1 MSELTA
7 ALTRMFGFEDF
18 RPGQEAVVRAA
29 VEGRDTLA
37 LMPTGSGKSLTYQLA
52 AMLRP
57 TPTLVLS
64 PLIALMKD
72 QVDKLPPEVAAQSTL
87 INSSLDPD
95 EAAARLRGVSEGRYR
110 MLYVAP
116 ERLRSRNFLDAISRI
131 DVGLVVIDEV
141 HCVSM
146 WGHDFRP
153 DYLFIRRALDALGTP
168 AILGMTATAT
178 PATER
183 EIAVALGREPEIV
196 RTSVVRP
203 NLRYDVEIVDGEEA
217 RLRTLVRRLHEL
229 RGASAIV
236 YARSRRSCESLA
248 RTLRAH
254 DLAAVHYHAGLEPA
268 ERAAAQEAFIEGRIQ
283 TVVATT
289 AFGMGIDKPDIRLV
303 ALYNYPESLESYVQ
317 MVGRAGRDG
326 RASDTL
332 LLASRADAQQLRRFA
347 RSDIP
352 TVDDLRSVYARLRG
366 RSEVS
371 PEELGDEPDPR
382 VLVGML
388 EQVGLVRR
396 GFDAGRAMQ
405 IEVPDPPADAA
416 ARIDALLARY
426 EREALART
434 DRLVQLR
441 RVAQLPAPAGG
452 RALWGR
458 RLRRDPGGGCGMC
471 DVCSPLAAPVDEP
484 AAVAPLPDDVAGAI
498 HRAALDLRWPLGR
511 TGLAAMLRGSMSAP
525 RSAQRSSHFGVLAA
539 ASQADIK
546 RWIQLLEVS
555 GALESFE
562 SEDGFRLLRA
572 HRAAALP
579 RIGSPAAAGPAD
591 EGLFERLRAWRLER
605 ARADE
610 VPAFVV
616 LHDATLRELATA
628 KPASEQDL
636 AAVKGFGPTK
646 LERYARRRAGRD
658 RSFVEPTRLQSG
670 PCGRSAR
677 TDRRALVAGSAGFA
691 SLRSSSS
698 SGSSG
703 RCRSASA

>member
-1 MSELTA
+1 MRSDPLHTLVRVSELKP
-7 ALTRMFGFEDF
+7 ALTRLFGFDDF
-18 RPGQEAVVRAA
+18 RPGQEQVVRAA
-29 VEGRDTLA
+29 VDGRDTL
-37 LMPTGSGKSLTYQLA
+37 
-52 AMLRP
+52 
-57 TPTLVLS
+57 
-64 PLIALMKD
+64 ALMKD
-72 QVDKLPPEVAAQSTL
+72 QVDKLPPEVASQSTL
-87 INSSLDPD
+87 INSSLDSD
-95 EAAARLRGVSEGRYR
+95 EAAVRLRGVSEGRYR

-116 ERLRSRNFLDAISRI
+116 ERLRQRSFLDAIAGI
-131 DVGLVVIDEV
+131 DIGLVVIDEV

-153 DYLFIRRALDALGTP
+153 DYLFIRRALDALGRP

-183 EIAVALGREPEIV
+183 EIATALGREPEVV

-248 RTLRAH
+248 RTLRVH
-254 DLAAVHYHAGLEPA
+254 DLAAVHYHAGLEPD
-268 ERAAAQEAFIEGRIQ
+268 ERSAAQEAFIEGRIQ

-352 TVDDLRSVYARLRG
+352 TVDDLRSTYARLRG
-366 RSEVS
+366 RGEVA
-371 PEELGDEPDPR
+371 PEELGQEPDPR

-396 GFDAGRAMQ
+396 GFDSGRAMQ
-405 IEVPDPPADAA
+405 IEVPEPPADAA
-416 ARIDALLARY
+416 QRIDSLLARY
-426 EREALART
+426 EQEALARA
-434 DRLVQLR
+434 DRLVHFAESKGCRHRQ
-441 RVAQLPAPAGG
+441 VAQHFGENDFGEVLA
-452 RALWGR
+452 
-458 RLRRDPGGGCGMC
+458 DGCGMC
-471 DVCSPLAAPVDEP
+471 DVCSPLAAAADEP
-484 AAVAPLPDDVAGAI
+484 ATNTPLPEDVSGAI
-498 HRAALDLRWPLGR
+498 HGAVLALRWPLGR

-525 RSAQRSSHFGVLAA
+525 RSAQRSPHFGLLASA
-539 ASQADIK
+539 TQADVK
-546 RWIQLLEVS
+546 RWIQLLEVA
-555 GALESFE
+555 GALEAFE
-562 SEDGFRLLRA
+562 SDDGFRLLRA
-572 HRAAALP
+572 VPRAELPSAGLP
-579 RIGSPAAAGPAD
+579 RIGGAAVAGPAD

-605 ARADE
+605 ARVDE
-610 VPAFVV
+610 VPAYVV

-628 KPASEQDL
+628 KPTSELDL

-646 LERYARRRAGRD
+646 LERYGDDVLAVIA
-658 RSFVEPTRLQSG
+658 
-670 PCGRSAR
+670 A
-677 TDRRALVAGSAGFA
+677 A
-691 SLRSSSS
+691 
-698 SGSSG
+698 
-703 RCRSASA
+703 

>member
-1 MSELTA
+1 MRSDPLRTVGRVSELKP
-7 ALTRMFGFEDF
+7 ALTRLFGFEDF
-18 RPGQEAVVRAA
+18 RPGQEQVVRAA
-29 VEGRDTLA
+29 VDGRDTLA

-72 QVDKLPPEVAAQSTL
+72 QLDKLPPEVAAQATL
-87 INSSLDPD
+87 INSSLGSD
-95 EAAARLRGVSEGRYR
+95 EASARLRGVSEGRYR
-110 MLYVAP
+110 LLYVAP
-116 ERLRSRNFLDAISRI
+116 ERLRSRSFLEAISGI

-153 DYLFIRRALDALGTP
+153 DYLFIRRALDALGKP

-183 EIAVALGREPEIV
+183 EIAAALGREPEIV

-203 NLRYDVEIVDGEEA
+203 NLRYDVELVDGEEA

-236 YARSRRSCESLA
+236 YARSRRTCETLA
-248 RTLRAH
+248 RTLRVH
-254 DLAAVHYHAGLEPA
+254 DLSAVHYHAGLERA
-268 ERAAAQEAFIEGRIQ
+268 ERSAAQEAFIEGRIQ

-332 LLASRADAQQLRRFA
+332 LLASRSDASQLRRFA
-347 RSDIP
+347 QSDIP
-352 TVDDLRSVYARLRG
+352 TVENLRTVYSKLRG
-366 RSEVS
+366 RSEVV
-371 PEELGDEPDPR
+371 PEELGDDPDPR

-416 ARIDALLARY
+416 QRIDALLARY
-426 EREALART
+426 EQEALLRAE
-434 DRLVQLR
+434 RLVRFAESKACRHRQ
-441 RVAQLPAPAGG
+441 VAEHFGETLAE
-452 RALWGR
+452 
-458 RLRRDPGGGCGMC
+458 GCAMC
-471 DVCSPLAAPVDEP
+471 DVCLPLTAPAEEPAPV
-484 AAVAPLPDDVAGAI
+484 VALPDDIAGTI
-498 HRAALDLRWPLGR
+498 YRAALELRWPLGR

-525 RSAQRSSHFGVLAA
+525 RSAQRSPHFGVLAA
-539 ASQADIK
+539 ASQADLK
-546 RWIQLLEVS
+546 RWIQLLEAA
-555 GALESFE
+555 GALQAFE
-562 SEDGFRLLRA
+562 SDDGFRLLRA
-572 HRAAALP
+572 LPGAELP
-579 RIGSPAAAGPAD
+579 RIGAPANTGAAAAPAD

-605 ARADE
+605 ARTDE

-616 LHDATLRELATA
+616 LHDATLRELASA
-628 KPASEQDL
+628 KPTSERDL
-636 AAVKGFGPTK
+636 AAVKGFGPAK
-646 LERYARRRAGRD
+646 LERYAEDVLA
-658 RSFVEPTRLQSG
+658 VI
-670 PCGRSAR
+670 
-677 TDRRALVAGSAGFA
+677 
-691 SLRSSSS
+691 
-698 SGSSG
+698 
-703 RCRSASA
+703 SAS

>member
-1 MSELTA
+1 MRSDARRTLVRVSEPKP
-7 ALTRMFGFEDF
+7 ALRRLFGFEDF
-18 RPGQEAVVRAA
+18 RPGQERVVQAA

-72 QVDKLPPEVAAQSTL
+72 QVDKLPPEVAAQATL

-95 EAAARLRGVSEGRYR
+95 DAAARLRGAAEGRYR
-110 MLYVAP
+110 LLYVAP
-116 ERLRSRNFLDAISRI
+116 ERLRQRHFLDAIAGI
-131 DVGLVVIDEV
+131 DIGLVVIDEV

-153 DYLFIRRALDALGTP
+153 DYLFIRRALDELGRP

-183 EIAVALGREPEIV
+183 EIATALGREPEVV

-203 NLRYDVEIVDGEEA
+203 NLRYDVEVVDGEQD

-236 YARSRRSCESLA
+236 YARSRMTCEKVA
-248 RTLRAH
+248 RTLRVH
-254 DLAAVHYHAGLEPA
+254 DLAALHYHAGLEPA
-268 ERAAAQEAFIEGRIQ
+268 ERSAAQEAFIEGRVQ

-332 LLASRADAQQLRRFA
+332 LLASRSDASQLRRFA
-347 RSDIP
+347 QSDIP

-366 RSEVS
+366 RTEAL
-371 PEELGDEPDPR
+371 PEELGSEPDPR

-405 IEVPDPPADAA
+405 VEVPDPPADAA

-426 EREALART
+426 EQEALARAE
-434 DRLVQLR
+434 RLISFAASPLCRHRQ
-441 RVAQLPAPAGG
+441 VAEHFGETLPE
-452 RALWGR
+452 
-458 RLRRDPGGGCGMC
+458 DCGMC
-471 DVCSPLAAPVDEP
+471 DVCAPLAAPVETP
-484 AAVAPLPDDVAGAI
+484 ASVAPLPDDVAAAI
-498 HRAALDLRWPLGR
+498 HRAVLDLRWPLGR
-511 TGLAAMLRGSMSAP
+511 TGLAAMLHGSMTAP
-525 RSAQRSSHFGVLAA
+525 RSAQRSPHFGLLAA
-539 ASQADIK
+539 ATQAEVK
-546 RWIQLLEVS
+546 RWIQLLETA
-555 GALESFE
+555 GALEAFE
-562 SEDGFRLLRA
+562 SDDGFRLLRA
-572 HRAAALP
+572 VQGVELP
-579 RIGSPAAAGPAD
+579 RIGSPAAAAPAD

-605 ARADE
+605 ARVDE
-610 VPAFVV
+610 VPAYVV
-616 LHDATLRELATA
+616 LHDATLRELAAA
-628 KPASEQDL
+628 KPTSERDL
-636 AAVKGFGPTK
+636 AAVKGFGPAK
-646 LERYARRRAGRD
+646 LERYGEDVLAVIA
-658 RSFVEPTRLQSG
+658 
-670 PCGRSAR
+670 A
-677 TDRRALVAGSAGFA
+677 AA
-691 SLRSSSS
+691 
-698 SGSSG
+698 
-703 RCRSASA
+703 